1 MPGVGA
7 RTAEQQEVTLK
18 HTVPVLGVE
27 GGHQDVLG
35 QLRALADHLVPE
47 KEEKGM
53 CVGEVGLALSLA
65 SLARFLRCGEHAGA
79 TCHIKEM
86 VVTL

>member
-47 KEEKGM
+47 KEETGVS
-53 CVGEVGLALSLA
+53 VG
-65 SLARFLRCGEHAGA
+65 
-79 TCHIKEM
+79 
-86 VVTL
+86 